1 MKKVK
6 VFSARNDPVRIEDE
20 INRWLEENDTA
31 NVIGAYPSAS
41 GDDSVGFRYVITL
54 FYETG
59 SHSQRE
65 GHAAERKH
73 ERKDL
78 FQVVDYTVDGRHYR
92 DFIQDLSESG
102 LFILTSHTFRPGS
115 QITMSLSSPDEQ
127 ELFKI
132 KGKIVR
138 TLPEG
143 IGVEFQKE
151 STIQEELIRGYIRK
165 VAGRG

>member
-1 MKKVK
+1 MRKVK

-20 INRWLEENDTA
+20 VNRWLEKNDTV
-31 NVIGAYPSAS
+31 NVIGVHPSAS
-41 GDDSVGFRYVITL
+41 GDDSVGFRYVITV
-54 FYETG
+54 FYEAG
-59 SHSQRE
+59 AQSQRV

-102 LFILTSHTFRPGS
+102 LFIQTSRAFASGS
-115 QITMSLSSPDEQ
+115 IITMTLSSPDEQ

-151 STIQEELIRGYIRK
+151 STVQEELIRGYIRK
-165 VAGRG
+165 VSGRG